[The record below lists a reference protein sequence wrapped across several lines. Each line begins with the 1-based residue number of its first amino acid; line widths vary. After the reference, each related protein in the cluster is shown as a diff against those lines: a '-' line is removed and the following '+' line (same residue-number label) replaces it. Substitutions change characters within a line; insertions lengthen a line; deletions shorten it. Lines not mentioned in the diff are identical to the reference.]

1 MDESHINFGATGVIQ
16 LAVGLD
22 SNGNI
27 SPRSR
32 SPRAE
37 MRARHES
44 ARPTQ
49 GKARMS
55 KSDIIT
61 GSHLISRALKQ
72 EGVTNVFT
80 LVGDHI
86 LPVIDVMEDG
96 EFRFIDTRHEQAAVH
111 MADAWARMT
120 GQIGV
125 SMVTTPGHAN
135 ALPGLVHAM
144 ATEAPVL
151 HISGSDKLSNYDRG
165 MMQEIDQVTMG
176 KATTKAAWLVRD
188 AARIPEYISMAVKT
202 AFSGR
207 RGPVHLTI
215 PIDVQETVVDENA
228 VRFPSPNESRPT
240 GPSVASPEQIKEA
253 VSLLH
258 QAVRPLV
265 VAASPAGYEE
275 ASSEVFQ
282 RFLELTRIP
291 LMTEGT
297 ARGIVS
303 DDHPYCFGLFDLG
316 LNRAA
321 PLLREADVVLFLG
334 KKLDY
339 TIGYAQPPVLAADA
353 RIIQVDPSPGEIGRN
368 RGVAIGIAGDIA
380 AVVEQLYQ
388 EGSSLTWRDGPW
400 LRRLKTEREQ
410 QSEWAATKAVPEAP
424 AHPLFVHQTLD
435 GFLGPDDVV
444 VFDGGDYCHFGKLQ
458 LQARTRNWWS
468 LPSLGMLGSALPT
481 AITAKLARPTARVAL
496 VTGDGSFGFNGMEF
510 DTAVRHGL
518 DIVAV
523 LGNDS
528 AWGIDRQIQL
538 AAYGRAVAT
547 DLLPSRYDLV
557 VEGLG
562 GHGEFVEHPAELGPA
577 LERSFAARKP
587 ALVNVLT
594 QRISS
599 PRGESAIARRKA
611 GG

>member
-1 MDESHINFGATGVIQ
+1 
-16 LAVGLD
+16 
-22 SNGNI
+22 
-27 SPRSR
+27 
-32 SPRAE
+32 
-37 MRARHES
+37 
-44 ARPTQ
+44 
-49 GKARMS
+49 MS
-55 KSDIIT
+55 KSNIIT
-61 GSHLISRALKQ
+61 GSHLISGALKQ

-80 LVGDHI
+80 LAGDHI

-96 EFRFIDTRHEQAAVH
+96 NFRFIDTRHEQAAVH

-165 MMQEIDQVTMG
+165 MMQEIDQLAMA

-228 VRFPSPNESRPT
+228 VRFSSPNESGPT
-240 GPSVASPEQIKEA
+240 GPSVASSEQIKAA

-258 QAVRPLV
+258 GADRPLV
-265 VAASPAGYEE
+265 IAANPAGYEE
-275 ASSEVFQ
+275 ASSDVFR
-282 RFLELTRIP
+282 RFLELTRLP

-297 ARGIVS
+297 ARGIVP
-303 DDHPYCFGLFDLG
+303 DDHPYCFGIFDLG

-321 PLLREADVVLFLG
+321 PLMREADVVLFLG

-339 TIGYAQPPVLAADA
+339 SIGYAQPPVLAADA
-353 RIIQVDPSPGEIGRN
+353 NTIQVDPSTAEIGRN
-368 RGVAIGIAGDIA
+368 RGVTIGIAGDIA
-380 AVVEQLYQ
+380 GVVEQLSR
-388 EGSSLTWRDGPW
+388 EASALTWRDGPW
-400 LRRLKTEREQ
+400 LQRLRAERAKQ
-410 QSEWAATKAVPEAP
+410 ADWVAAKAVPESP
-424 AHPLFVHQTLD
+424 AHPLFVHQTLAK
-435 GFLGPDDVV
+435 FLAPDDVV
-444 VFDGGDYCHFGKLQ
+444 VFDGGDYCHFGKLFFP
-458 LQARTRNWWS
+458 AHPRSWWS
-468 LPSLGMLGSALPT
+468 LPDLGMLGSAVPT
-481 AITAKLARPTARVAL
+481 AITAKLARPNARVAL

-547 DLLPSRYDLV
+547 DLLPTRYDQV
-557 VEGLG
+557 VQGLG
-562 GHGEFVEHPAELGPA
+562 GHGEFVNSPEELHPA
-577 LERSFAARKP
+577 LERSFAAQKP

-594 QRISS
+594 QRVSS
-599 PRGESAIARRKA
+599 PRGERAIARRKA

>member
-1 MDESHINFGATGVIQ
+1 MGLQADPARFRATNSGIV
-16 LAVGLD
+16 
-22 SNGNI
+22 
-27 SPRSR
+27 
-32 SPRAE
+32 
-37 MRARHES
+37 
-44 ARPTQ
+44 
-49 GKARMS
+49 RMS
-55 KSDIIT
+55 KSNIIT
-61 GSHLISRALKQ
+61 GSHLISGALKQ

-80 LVGDHI
+80 LAGDHI

-96 EFRFIDTRHEQAAVH
+96 NFRFIDTRHEQAAVH

-165 MMQEIDQVTMG
+165 MMQEIDQLAMA

-228 VRFPSPNESRPT
+228 VRFSSPNESRPT
-240 GPSVASPEQIKEA
+240 GPSVASSEQIKAA

-258 QAVRPLV
+258 GADRPLV
-265 VAASPAGYEE
+265 IAANPAGYEE
-275 ASSEVFQ
+275 ASSDVFH
-282 RFLELTRIP
+282 RFLELTRLP

-297 ARGIVS
+297 ARGIVP
-303 DDHPYCFGLFDLG
+303 DDLPYCFGIFDLG

-321 PLLREADVVLFLG
+321 PLMREADVVLFLG

-339 TIGYAQPPVLAADA
+339 SIGYAQPPVLAADA
-353 RIIQVDPSPGEIGRN
+353 NTIQVDPSTAEIGRN
-368 RGVAIGIAGDIA
+368 RGVTIGIAGDIA
-380 AVVEQLYQ
+380 GVVEQLSR
-388 EGSSLTWRDGPW
+388 EASALTWRDGPW
-400 LRRLKTEREQ
+400 LQRLRAERAKQ
-410 QSEWAATKAVPEAP
+410 ADWVAAKAVPESP
-424 AHPLFVHQTLD
+424 AHPLFVHQTLAK
-435 GFLGPDDVV
+435 FLAPDDVV
-444 VFDGGDYCHFGKLQ
+444 VFDGGDYCHFGKLFFP
-458 LQARTRNWWS
+458 AHPRSWWS
-468 LPSLGMLGSALPT
+468 LPDLGMLGSAVPT
-481 AITAKLARPTARVAL
+481 AITAKLARPNARVAL

-547 DLLPSRYDLV
+547 DLLPTRYDQV
-557 VEGLG
+557 VQGLG
-562 GHGEFVEHPAELGPA
+562 GHGEFVNSPEELHPA
-577 LERSFAARKP
+577 LERSFAAQKP

-594 QRISS
+594 QRVSS
-599 PRGESAIARRKA
+599 PRGERAIARRKA

>member
-1 MDESHINFGATGVIQ
+1 
-16 LAVGLD
+16 
-22 SNGNI
+22 
-27 SPRSR
+27 
-32 SPRAE
+32 
-37 MRARHES
+37 
-44 ARPTQ
+44 
-49 GKARMS
+49 MS
-55 KSDIIT
+55 KSNIIT
-61 GSHLISRALKQ
+61 GSHLISGALKQ

-80 LVGDHI
+80 LAGDHI

-96 EFRFIDTRHEQAAVH
+96 NFRFIDTRHEQAAVH

-165 MMQEIDQVTMG
+165 MMQEIDQLAMA

-228 VRFPSPNESRPT
+228 VRFSSPNESRPT
-240 GPSVASPEQIKEA
+240 GPSVASSEQIKAA

-258 QAVRPLV
+258 GADRPLV
-265 VAASPAGYEE
+265 IAANPAGYEE
-275 ASSEVFQ
+275 ASSDVFR
-282 RFLELTRIP
+282 RFLELTRLP

-297 ARGIVS
+297 ARGIVP
-303 DDHPYCFGLFDLG
+303 DDHPYCFGIFDLG

-321 PLLREADVVLFLG
+321 PLMREADVVLFLG

-339 TIGYAQPPVLAADA
+339 SIGYAQPPVLSADA
-353 RIIQVDPSPGEIGRN
+353 NTIQVDPSTAEIGRN
-368 RGVAIGIAGDIA
+368 RGVTIGIAGDIA
-380 AVVEQLYQ
+380 GVVEQLSR
-388 EGSSLTWRDGPW
+388 EASALTWRDGPW
-400 LRRLKTEREQ
+400 LQHLRAERAKQ
-410 QSEWAATKAVPEAP
+410 ADWVAAKAVPESP
-424 AHPLFVHQTLD
+424 AHPLFVHQTLAK
-435 GFLGPDDVV
+435 FLAPDDVV
-444 VFDGGDYCHFGKLQ
+444 VFDGGDYCHFGKLFFP
-458 LQARTRNWWS
+458 AHPRSWWS
-468 LPSLGMLGSALPT
+468 LPDLGMLGSAVPT
-481 AITAKLARPTARVAL
+481 AITAKLARPNARVAL

-547 DLLPSRYDLV
+547 DLLPTRYDQV
-557 VEGLG
+557 VQGLG
-562 GHGEFVEHPAELGPA
+562 GHGEFVNSPEELHPA
-577 LERSFAARKP
+577 LERSFAAQKP

-594 QRISS
+594 QRVSS
-599 PRGESAIARRKA
+599 PRGERAIARRKA

>member
-1 MDESHINFGATGVIQ
+1 
-16 LAVGLD
+16 
-22 SNGNI
+22 
-27 SPRSR
+27 
-32 SPRAE
+32 
-37 MRARHES
+37 
-44 ARPTQ
+44 
-49 GKARMS
+49 MS
-55 KSDIIT
+55 KSNIIT
-61 GSHLISRALKQ
+61 GSHLISGALKQ

-80 LVGDHI
+80 LAGDHI

-96 EFRFIDTRHEQAAVH
+96 NFRFIDTRHEQAAVH

-165 MMQEIDQVTMG
+165 MMQEIDQLAMA

-228 VRFPSPNESRPT
+228 VRFSSPNESRPT
-240 GPSVASPEQIKEA
+240 GPSVASSEQIKAA

-258 QAVRPLV
+258 GADRPLV
-265 VAASPAGYEE
+265 IAANPAGYEE
-275 ASSEVFQ
+275 ASSDVFR
-282 RFLELTRIP
+282 RFLELTRLP

-297 ARGIVS
+297 ARGIVP
-303 DDHPYCFGLFDLG
+303 DDHPYCFGIFDLG

-321 PLLREADVVLFLG
+321 PLMREADVVLFLG

-339 TIGYAQPPVLAADA
+339 SIGYAQPPVLAADA
-353 RIIQVDPSPGEIGRN
+353 NTIQVDPSTAEIGRN
-368 RGVAIGIAGDIA
+368 RGVTIGIAGDIA
-380 AVVEQLYQ
+380 GVVEQLSR
-388 EGSSLTWRDGPW
+388 EASALTWRDGPW
-400 LRRLKTEREQ
+400 LQRLRAERAKQ
-410 QSEWAATKAVPEAP
+410 ADWVAAKAVPESP
-424 AHPLFVHQTLD
+424 AHPLFVHQTLAK
-435 GFLGPDDVV
+435 FLAPDDVV
-444 VFDGGDYCHFGKLQ
+444 VFDGGDYCHFGKLFFP
-458 LQARTRNWWS
+458 AHPRSWWS
-468 LPSLGMLGSALPT
+468 LPDLGMLGSAVPT
-481 AITAKLARPTARVAL
+481 AITAKLARPNARVAL

-547 DLLPSRYDLV
+547 DLLPTRYDQV
-557 VEGLG
+557 VQGLG
-562 GHGEFVEHPAELGPA
+562 GHGEFVNSPEELHPA
-577 LERSFAARKP
+577 LERSFAAQKP

-594 QRISS
+594 QRVSS
-599 PRGESAIARRKA
+599 PRGERAIARRKA